1 MLGSLILYLKGLR
14 IMVFQLSGFY
24 CICMDPNTPR
34 IQRFSGPT
42 VQLLLLLLLYRHVD
56 VRGFAAG
63 STVWS
68 LNLYINRKSTHA
80 IVKTTKGI
88 GTNML
93 Q

>member
-34 IQRFSGPT
+34 FQRFSGQA

-56 VRGFAAG
+56 VRGFAAALDFG
-63 STVWS
+63 QHCLELRFV
-68 LNLYINRKSTHA
+68 YKPQEYARDR
-80 IVKTTKGI
+80 
-88 GTNML
+88 
-93 Q
+93 